1 MVQDF
6 ASWRIVVW
14 IGKPRALEGQFLPTA
29 KWIDPPKS
37 KVFNAMTHLKSDLM
51 EFIHPLD

>member
-29 KWIDPPKS
+29 KWTDPPKS